1 MATPREWTPVAL
13 LAQVMAFYHR
23 YNGWP
28 TVQELITHTGLP
40 PDQVRSLL
48 DVLLDRR
55 LVQLDGETV
64 YPWEA
69 GPSPVVTYRLSPEEI
84 AARYGPP
91 NRPVGKPHTTE
102 EAENMPKGVYIAW
115 PPAAELVAMANEI
128 QERGGNVLGELA
140 ERFACSTFTIK
151 KQLRQAR
158 RAILQTASKEVGG
171 AVEATAQGEPGPVNA
186 PTTAPAD
193 EEAGETM
200 SQHVNWPDPHTLVRM
215 ADELT
220 AEGRSA
226 AAVIA
231 ARLGVHPG
239 TVRKK
244 LQEARHVVT
253 LLQLKEDGVLA
264 PEETTDTPDPGEA
277 PSSADVMVEAEAEAN
292 RLVEASDS
300 GQDARSEATGTPTS
314 SKEETPASGPQN
326 APVAGDLSTFRRMLL
341 VDPERVTAVRELD
354 HVTRAPEKVGDH
366 WAQPVWKKGYL
377 RWREWVCV
385 AVLADGTCLMV
396 PPAAARAAEES
407 VERRTA

>member
-1 MATPREWTPVAL
+1 MPPREWTPMAL
-13 LAQVMAFYHR
+13 LAQLHVYYR
-23 YNGWP
+23 RENGWP
-28 TVQELITHTGLP
+28 TLRELAVFTELPVEQVQRLVDIL
-40 PDQVRSLL
+40 V
-48 DVLLDRR
+48 DRR
-55 LVQLDGETV
+55 YVRVEGETI

-91 NRPVGKPHTTE
+91 ARPGDRA
-102 EAENMPKGVYIAW
+102 EARRQ
-115 PPAAELVAMANEI
+115 VA
-128 QERGGNVLGELA
+128 GELLGCWP
-140 ERFACSTFTIK
+140 ERST
-151 KQLRQAR
+151 
-158 RAILQTASKEVGG
+158 S
-171 AVEATAQGEPGPVNA
+171 
-186 PTTAPAD
+186 TTAK
-193 EEAGETM
+193 EESERMPTG
-200 SQHVNWPDPHTLVRM
+200 QRVNWPDPRELVAM

-231 ARLGVHPG
+231 ARLGVSPA

-253 LLQLKEDGVLA
+253 LLQLKEEGVLA

-314 SKEETPASGPQN
+314 SKEETPASGSQD